1 VLGGRSNENL
11 PLSLVLVL
19 LVSLVAMLFAE
30 PASRRVAGGL
40 GSAPHVESRR

>member
-11 PLSLVLVL
+11 PLSLVVVL

-30 PASRRVAGGL
+30 PTSRRVASGL
-40 GSAPHVESRR
+40 GPAPQLETRR